1 MELPGSSYLYALAT
15 ISITFAGFAA
25 MIVILRQIISG
36 ALANYDL
43 YFIRTVLMRSFIVV
57 ACAMLPPMLALFKLS
72 DLTIWRLSSLIAG
85 LLQGVLILTWKK
97 RRSASLTEVPPDNWV
112 YAHIGFQTL
121 TAIFLIVTA
130 MGIFVDPGPGPFA
143 VGLTAFLFSSGTA
156 YLNSLEY
163 LFQGP
168 PRKKKRK

>member
-57 ACAMLPPMLALFKLS
+57 ACALLPPMLA
-72 DLTIWRLSSLIAG
+72 SLI
-85 LLQGVLILTWKK
+85 
-97 RRSASLTEVPPDNWV
+97 EVPPDMWV

-121 TAIFLIVTA
+121 TAIFLILTA
-130 MGIFVDPGPGPFA
+130 LGIFFEPGPGSFA

-163 LFQGP
+163 LLQNR
-168 PRKKKRK
+168 PRTRRRK